1 MVWSALRIVS
11 VNRRRT
17 QALFFTR
24 KIGGKNMNEGEAVI
38 VNLEQNYIANS
49 SNEVCCSYYA
59 QD

>member
-1 MVWSALRIVS
+1 
-11 VNRRRT
+11 
-17 QALFFTR
+17 
-24 KIGGKNMNEGEAVI
+24 MNEGEAVI